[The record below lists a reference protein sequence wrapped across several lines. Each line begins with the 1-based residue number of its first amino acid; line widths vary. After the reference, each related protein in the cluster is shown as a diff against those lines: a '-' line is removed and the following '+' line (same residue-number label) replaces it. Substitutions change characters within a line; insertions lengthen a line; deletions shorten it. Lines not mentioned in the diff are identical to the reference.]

1 VPRNLT
7 ADYIA
12 ALAEGYLYPVI
23 LVQIQFASGTVYM
36 SSFNQPILLDGTVYS
51 GVGSLMEISTIEDG
65 SSVNAR
71 GVTVTLSGID
81 PTLLPATMDEFQ
93 VGLPAAIYL
102 GLFGTGGQLQ
112 MDQSVLAWAG
122 RTDQPTISSDQDT
135 ASISINLESVLLDM
149 NTPVPY
155 RWTQIDQQK
164 FFPGDQG
171 FAWVNSIQSVPLYW
185 GQNTNSGTDG
195 NP

>member
-1 VPRNLT
+1 M
-7 ADYIA
+7 D
-12 ALAEGYLYPVI
+12 PVI

-36 SSFNQPILLDGTVYS
+36 SSFNQPLVLDGNVYT
-51 GVGSLMEISTIEDG
+51 GVGSLMEIATIEDG
-65 SSVNAR
+65 SSVDAR
-71 GVTVTLSGID
+71 GTTVTLSGID
-81 PTLLPATMDEFQ
+81 PTLLPAAMDEFQ

-102 GLFGTGGQLQ
+102 GLFNTGGQQ
-112 MDQSVLAWAG
+112 QISMSVLAWAG
-122 RTDQPTISSDQDT
+122 RTDQPTIASDEST

-155 RWTQIDQQK
+155 RWTQIDQQH

>member
-1 VPRNLT
+1 MPRNLT

-36 SSFNQPILLDGTVYS
+36 SSFNQPIVLDGIVYS

-71 GVTVTLSGID
+71 GTTVTLSGID

-112 MDQSVLAWAG
+112 MDQHVLAWAG
-122 RTDQPTISSDQDT
+122 RTDQPTITSDEST

-155 RWTQIDQQK
+155 RWTQIDQQH